1 MDVLD
6 GYIKTH
12 GAGSHAEIY
21 ALNEAMLARPGAK
34 PQDFL
39 LYVVNA
45 GGKAPT
51 RGMPIPRCPHCEF
64 LTNGTKY
71 FPKDLKHGN

>member
-1 MDVLD
+1 
-6 GYIKTH
+6 
-12 GAGSHAEIY
+12 
-21 ALNEAMLARPGAK
+21 MLARPGAA

-51 RGMPIPRCPHCEF
+51 RGMPIPRCPHCAF
-64 LTNGTKY
+64 LTVGTQY
-71 FPKDLKHGN
+71 FPKGLTYGK